1 MKVILAIN
9 GISPDEE
16 VVKAVCA
23 RPWPSGSY
31 FCVLNVLDPYPFVRI
46 PLLLERARAHIRQNL
61 DGAADRLRGIGG
73 NVTTEIVLG
82 SPRRAIRA
90 FAGDWQAD
98 LVMVG
103 SSKFRP
109 WERKLI
115 GSTPRSVFRRGPCSV
130 EVVRPVR
137 EDTNAGPKPHFR
149 ILVATDGSE
158 FSTAALHYLAER
170 PWPGGS
176 KVKIISVPEFPPL
189 EEFSYLNAG
198 EAEDL
203 RVACE
208 EEARIC
214 TAKGVEVL
222 AGSELNVH
230 SDVPKEREPI
240 FQVILNE
247 AEKWEADVIV
257 LGSHGRS
264 GFDSVDIGSVSEEV
278 GLRSKCSVAVIRR
291 PHASAAA

>member
-1 MKVILAIN
+1 MKIILAVN
-9 GISPDEE
+9 GISPDEA
-16 VVKAVCA
+16 VVRAACA

-158 FSTAALHYLAER
+158 FSTAALHSLAER

>member
-1 MKVILAIN
+1 MKIILAVN

-16 VVKAVCA
+16 VVRAACA

-208 EEARIC
+208 EEARIR

-264 GFDSVDIGSVSEEV
+264 GFDPVDIGSVSEEV

>member
-1 MKVILAIN
+1 MKIILAVN
-9 GISPDEE
+9 GILPGEE
-16 VVKAVCA
+16 VVKAACA

-31 FCVLNVLDPYPFVRI
+31 FCVLNALDPYPFVRI
-46 PLLLERARAHIRQNL
+46 PLLLERAKAHIRQNL
-61 DGAADRLRGIGG
+61 EDAADRLRGIGG
-73 NVTTEIVLG
+73 NVTTEIVVG
-82 SPRRAIRA
+82 SPRRAISV

-103 SSKFRP
+103 SSKLRR

-115 GSTPRSVFRRGPCSV
+115 GSTARSVFRRGPCSV

-137 EDTNAGPKPHFR
+137 EDTNAEPKPYLR

-158 FSTAALHYLAER
+158 FSTAALHSLAER

-247 AEKWEADVIV
+247 AEKWDADVIV
-257 LGSHGRS
+257 LGSHGHS
-264 GFDSVDIGSVSEEV
+264 GFDPVDIGSVSEEV
-278 GLRSKCSVAVIRR
+278 GLRSKCSVAVIRH

>member
-1 MKVILAIN
+1 MKIILAVN
-9 GISPDEE
+9 GISPGDE
-16 VVKAVCA
+16 VVKAACA

-31 FCVLNVLDPYPFVRI
+31 FCVLNVLDPYPFIRI

-61 DGAADRLRGIGG
+61 EDAADRLRGIGG

-82 SPRRAIRA
+82 SPRRAISA

-98 LVMVG
+98 LVLVG
-103 SSKFRP
+103 SSKLRP

-130 EVVRPVR
+130 EVVHPVR
-137 EDTNAGPKPHFR
+137 EDTNAEPEPHLR

-214 TAKGVEVL
+214 AAKGVEVL
-222 AGSELNVH
+222 AGSALDVH

-264 GFDSVDIGSVSEEV
+264 GFDPVDIGSVSEEV

>member
-1 MKVILAIN
+1 MKIILAVN

-16 VVKAVCA
+16 VVRAACA

-46 PLLLERARAHIRQNL
+46 PLLLERARAHIRRNL

-98 LVMVG
+98 LVLVG
-103 SSKFRP
+103 SSKLRP

-137 EDTNAGPKPHFR
+137 EDSNAEPKPHLR

-214 TAKGVEVL
+214 AAKGVEVL
-222 AGSELNVH
+222 AGSALNVH
-230 SDVPKEREPI
+230 SDVPKERAPV

-264 GFDSVDIGSVSEEV
+264 GFDPVDIGSVSEEV

>member
-257 LGSHGRS
+257 LGSHGHS
-264 GFDSVDIGSVSEEV
+264 GFDPVDIGSVSEEV

>member
-1 MKVILAIN
+1 MKIIPAVN
-9 GISPDEE
+9 GISPGEE
-16 VVKAVCA
+16 VVKAACA

-31 FCVLNVLDPYPFVRI
+31 FCVLNVLDPYAFVRI
-46 PLLLERARAHIRQNL
+46 PLLLERAKAHIRQNL
-61 DGAADRLRGIGG
+61 EDAADRLRRIGG

-82 SPRRAIRA
+82 SPRRAISA
-90 FAGDWQAD
+90 FAGGWQAD

-103 SSKFRP
+103 SSNLRH

-130 EVVRPVR
+130 EVVRPVL
-137 EDTNAGPKPHFR
+137 EDTNAEPKPYLR

-158 FSTAALHYLAER
+158 FSTAALHSLAEH
-170 PWPGGS
+170 PWPSGS

-222 AGSELNVH
+222 AGSVLNVH

-264 GFDSVDIGSVSEEV
+264 GFDPVDIGSVSEEV
-278 GLRSKCSVAVIRR
+278 GLRSKCSVAVIRH

>member
-1 MKVILAIN
+1 
-9 GISPDEE
+9 
-16 VVKAVCA
+16 
-23 RPWPSGSY
+23 
-31 FCVLNVLDPYPFVRI
+31 
-46 PLLLERARAHIRQNL
+46 
-61 DGAADRLRGIGG
+61 
-73 NVTTEIVLG
+73 
-82 SPRRAIRA
+82 
-90 FAGDWQAD
+90 
-98 LVMVG
+98 
-103 SSKFRP
+103 
-109 WERKLI
+109 
-115 GSTPRSVFRRGPCSV
+115 
-130 EVVRPVR
+130 VRPVR

-264 GFDSVDIGSVSEEV
+264 GFDPVDIGSVSEEV

>member
-46 PLLLERARAHIRQNL
+46 PLLLERAKAHIRQNL
-61 DGAADRLRGIGG
+61 EDAADRLRGIGG
-73 NVTTEIVLG
+73 NVTTEIVVG
-82 SPRRAIRA
+82 SPRRAISV

-103 SSKFRP
+103 SSKLRR

-115 GSTPRSVFRRGPCSV
+115 GSTARSVFRRGPCSV

-137 EDTNAGPKPHFR
+137 EDTNAEPKPYLR

-158 FSTAALHYLAER
+158 FSTAALHSLAER

-214 TAKGVEVL
+214 AAKGVEVL

-230 SDVPKEREPI
+230 SDVPKDREPI

-257 LGSHGRS
+257 LGSHGHS
-264 GFDSVDIGSVSEEV
+264 GFDPVDIGSVSEEV

>member
-1 MKVILAIN
+1 MKVILAVN
-9 GISPDEE
+9 GVWPDEE
-16 VVKAVCA
+16 VVKTAAA

-31 FCVLNVLDPYPFVRI
+31 FCVLNVLNPYPFART
-46 PLLLERARAHIRQNL
+46 PLLLERAKAHIRQNL
-61 DGAADRLRGIGG
+61 EDAAGSLRGIGG
-73 NVTTEIVLG
+73 NVTTEIVMG
-82 SPRRAIRA
+82 SPRRAINA

-103 SSKFRP
+103 SSKLRP
-109 WERKLI
+109 WERQLI
-115 GSTPRSVFRRGPCSV
+115 GSIPRSVFRRGPCSV
-130 EVVRPVR
+130 EVVRPGQKN
-137 EDTNAGPKPHFR
+137 TNADPKPHMK

-158 FSTAALHYLAER
+158 FSTAALRLLAER
-170 PWPGGS
+170 PWPSGS
-176 KVKIISVPEFPPL
+176 KVKIISVPEFPRL

-214 TAKGVEVL
+214 AAKGVEVL

-230 SDVPKEREPI
+230 SDVPKDREPI

-264 GFDSVDIGSVSEEV
+264 GFDPVDIGSVSEEV

>member
-9 GISPDEE
+9 GISPGEE

-264 GFDSVDIGSVSEEV
+264 GFDPVDIGSVSEEV

>member
-1 MKVILAIN
+1 MKIILAVN

-16 VVKAVCA
+16 VVRAACA

-230 SDVPKEREPI
+230 SDVPKDREPI

-264 GFDSVDIGSVSEEV
+264 GFDPVDIGSVSEEV

>member
-9 GISPDEE
+9 AVSPDEE
-16 VVKAVCA
+16 VVKTAAA

-31 FCVLNVLDPYPFVRI
+31 FCVLNVLNPYPFART
-46 PLLLERARAHIRQNL
+46 PLLLERAKAHIRQNL
-61 DGAADRLRGIGG
+61 EDAAGRLRGIGG

-82 SPRRAIRA
+82 SPRQAINA

-103 SSKFRP
+103 SSKLRP
-109 WERKLI
+109 WERQLI
-115 GSTPRSVFRRGPCSV
+115 GSIPRSVFRRGPCSV
-130 EVVRPVR
+130 EVVRPGQKN
-137 EDTNAGPKPHFR
+137 TNADPKPHMK

-158 FSTAALHYLAER
+158 FSTAALRLLAER
-170 PWPGGS
+170 PWPSGS
-176 KVKIISVPEFPPL
+176 KVKIISVPEFPRL

-214 TAKGVEVL
+214 AAKGVEVL

-230 SDVPKEREPI
+230 SDVPKDREPI

-257 LGSHGRS
+257 LGSHGHS
-264 GFDSVDIGSVSEEV
+264 GFDPVDIGSVSEEV

>member
-9 GISPDEE
+9 AVSPDEE
-16 VVKAVCA
+16 VVKTAAA

-31 FCVLNVLDPYPFVRI
+31 FCVLNVLNPYPFART
-46 PLLLERARAHIRQNL
+46 PLLLERAKAHIRRNL
-61 DGAADRLRGIGG
+61 EDAAGSLRGIGG

-82 SPRRAIRA
+82 SPRRAINA

-103 SSKFRP
+103 SSKLRP
-109 WERKLI
+109 WERQLI

-130 EVVRPVR
+130 EVVRPGQ
-137 EDTNAGPKPHFR
+137 ENTNADPKPHMK

-158 FSTAALHYLAER
+158 FSTAALRLLAER
-170 PWPGGS
+170 PWPSGS
-176 KVKIISVPEFPPL
+176 KVKIISVPEFPRL

-214 TAKGVEVL
+214 AAKGVEVL

-230 SDVPKEREPI
+230 SDIPKEREPI

-257 LGSHGRS
+257 LGSHGHS
-264 GFDSVDIGSVSEEV
+264 GFDPVDIGSVSEEV

>member
-9 GISPDEE
+9 GVSPDEE
-16 VVKAVCA
+16 VVKTAAA

-31 FCVLNVLDPYPFVRI
+31 FCVLNVLNPYPFART
-46 PLLLERARAHIRQNL
+46 PLLLERAKAHIRQNL
-61 DGAADRLRGIGG
+61 EDAAGSLRGIGG
-73 NVTTEIVLG
+73 NVRTEIVLG
-82 SPRRAIRA
+82 SPRRTINA

-103 SSKFRP
+103 SSKLRP
-109 WERKLI
+109 WERQLI
-115 GSTPRSVFRRGPCSV
+115 GSIPRSVFRRGPCSV
-130 EVVRPVR
+130 EVVRPGQ
-137 EDTNAGPKPHFR
+137 ENTNADPKPHMK

-158 FSTAALHYLAER
+158 FSTAALRSLAER
-170 PWPGGS
+170 PWPSGS

-189 EEFSYLNAG
+189 QEFSYLNAG

-208 EEARIC
+208 EEAAIC
-214 TAKGVEVL
+214 AAKGVEML
-222 AGSELNVH
+222 AGSALNVY
-230 SDVPKEREPI
+230 SDVPKERDRV

-247 AEKWEADVIV
+247 AEKWAADVIV

-264 GFDSVDIGSVSEEV
+264 GFDPMDMGSVSEEV
-278 GLRSKCSVAVIRR
+278 GLRSKCSVAVIRGSR
-291 PHASAAA
+291 AGAAA

>member
-9 GISPDEE
+9 GISPGAE
-16 VVKAVCA
+16 VVQAVCA

-264 GFDSVDIGSVSEEV
+264 GFDPVDIGSVSEEV

>member
-9 GISPDEE
+9 GISPGEE

-46 PLLLERARAHIRQNL
+46 PLLLERAQAHIRQNL
-61 DGAADRLRGIGG
+61 EDAAGRLRGIGG
-73 NVTTEIVLG
+73 NVTTEIVMG
-82 SPRRAIRA
+82 SPRRAINA

-103 SSKFRP
+103 SSKLRP
-109 WERKLI
+109 WERQLI

-130 EVVRPVR
+130 EVVRPGQ
-137 EDTNAGPKPHFR
+137 ENTNADPKPHMK

-158 FSTAALHYLAER
+158 FSTAALRSLAER
-170 PWPGGS
+170 PWPSG
-176 KVKIISVPEFPPL
+176 
-189 EEFSYLNAG
+189 LNAG

-214 TAKGVEVL
+214 AAKGVEVL

-230 SDVPKEREPI
+230 SDIPKEREPI

-257 LGSHGRS
+257 LGSHGHS
-264 GFDSVDIGSVSEEV
+264 GFDPVDIGSVSEEV